1 MKLLKVIAYITSL
14 KILIIFYHKEISM
27 WLFYTLHFGKHF
39 SVVSCL
45 SFFRSIINILRRK
58 EIKVVGESWEAR
70 VKDGT
75 HYLNQLGNDHTLAKV
90 TLDCEPPF
98 ASKGTKITIYDH
110 EVGPFFNPKP
120 DAAKGEKNIAC
131 L

>member
-1 MKLLKVIAYITSL
+1 M
-14 KILIIFYHKEISM
+14 
-27 WLFYTLHFGKHF
+27 
-39 SVVSCL
+39 VSCL